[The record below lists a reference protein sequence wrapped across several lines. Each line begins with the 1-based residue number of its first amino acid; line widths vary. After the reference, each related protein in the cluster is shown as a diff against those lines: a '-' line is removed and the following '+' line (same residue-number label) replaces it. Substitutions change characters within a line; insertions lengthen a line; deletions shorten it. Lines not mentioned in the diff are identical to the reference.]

1 MPMDAR
7 TTALL
12 LIGYQGDYF
21 SPGGALHEV
30 IEEPSRLTG
39 TLQNT
44 VDLIER
50 LRSTPTLMVTTPIVF
65 SPDYH
70 ELHNEVGILR
80 AIKDT
85 KAFRAGSPGAAIVP
99 ELAQFGDRLIE
110 VPGKQSL
117 NAFANTQLADLLR
130 ARSIRNVVVCGVV
143 ASLCIDSTSRAAYE
157 RGYDVTIV
165 SNCISGRTLVE
176 QRFYVSEIYP
186 LYSTVLTSEQL
197 LKELG
202 ADKNRSE

>member
-1 MPMDAR
+1 MDPR

-21 SPGGALHEV
+21 SPTGALREV
-30 IEEPSRLTG
+30 IEEPSRVTG

-44 VDLIER
+44 VDLVER
-50 LRSTPTLMVTTPIVF
+50 LLSTPVLIVTTPITF
-65 SPDYH
+65 SPDYR
-70 ELHNEVGILR
+70 ELQNEVGILK

-85 KAFRAGSPGAAIVP
+85 KAFRAGTPGAALVP

-110 VPGKQSL
+110 VPGKQGL
-117 NAFANTQLADLLR
+117 NAFASTQLAEILR
-130 ARSIRNVVVCGVV
+130 SRSIKNVVVCGVV

-157 RGYDVTIV
+157 KGYDVSIV

-202 ADKNRSE
+202 VQ